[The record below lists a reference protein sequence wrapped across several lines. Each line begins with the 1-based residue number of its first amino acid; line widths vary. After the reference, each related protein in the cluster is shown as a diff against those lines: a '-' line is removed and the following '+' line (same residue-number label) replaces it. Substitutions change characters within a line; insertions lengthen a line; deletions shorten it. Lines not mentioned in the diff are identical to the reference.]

1 MSPFCRVTKGS
12 PRPAALLRVTSLAL
26 AAVLL
31 AGAGGC
37 GKKASSL
44 TVPMKFRPTSQMN
57 MNTFAGDLPES
68 TIFVGQVTDAR
79 DRTDQVGENLEE
91 KNPVPVFAS
100 GTEPTEYVRGAL
112 NSLLTRAGLQVGQDQ
127 GQADRVLLTDLHHF
141 WTKETNTYEAEV
153 RATVTVQD
161 RGGRQLWKGTVNGTA
176 ERFGR
181 SLKAENYQEVFS
193 DAAMKMVEGLLNN
206 PGFRAALKKD
216 AKPVA
221 Q

>member
-1 MSPFCRVTKGS
+1 MIQYCRGS
-12 PRPAALLRVTSLAL
+12 RSTPRVALVAL

-37 GKKASSL
+37 GKKASSV

-57 MNTFAGDLPES
+57 MNTFAGELPES
-68 TIFVGQVTDAR
+68 TVFVAPVTDAR
-79 DRTDQVGENLEE
+79 DRKDQVGENLED

-100 GTEPTEYVRGAL
+100 GTEPTEFVRGVM

-127 GQADRVLLTDLHHF
+127 GQADRVLITDLHHF

-161 RGGRQLWKGTVNGTA
+161 GGGRQLWKGTVNGTA

-193 DAAMKMVEGLLNN
+193 DATLEMIEGLLNN
-206 PGFRAALKKD
+206 PGFRAALGKD
-216 AKPVA
+216 AQPAA
-221 Q
+221 QR